1 MHYAHF
7 AAIGAVA
14 LMTLATGSLPGRAA
28 QPGGGPAAACQ
39 ALGPRPMTPAVRQG
53 QAAPNFELRDAA
65 GRVVALRS
73 LRGRPVLINFWAT
86 WCTPCAKEL
95 PALEKLSREMG
106 VRLAVVAVS
115 VDSDWAPVRKFF
127 ASGTDLHVLLDKD
140 KTVAKRFGTEKF
152 PETFLIDSS
161 GRLVQLF
168 YQAEWDSADAIA
180 CVKSLL

>member
-1 MHYAHF
+1 
-7 AAIGAVA
+7 
-14 LMTLATGSLPGRAA
+14 
-28 QPGGGPAAACQ
+28 
-39 ALGPRPMTPAVRQG
+39 MTPAVRQG

-65 GRVVALRS
+65 GRGVALRS
-73 LRGRPVLINFWAT
+73 LRARPVLINFWAT